1 MNEFETSVARHMRAP
16 VQNVRD
22 TEQVAV
28 AARVMDE
35 LGVSAL
41 PVVDATSR
49 LIGVLER
56 AQLVSAGRFRGRE
69 ADGTPIWSLPS
80 GTVANHMESRIQ
92 IIAPTRSLRDCA
104 RRMVDRE
111 LSRVF
116 VVGDNEIVGVVGTR
130 EILLAVASSGLEAP
144 LGELAGA
151 SVPVVSVTATVAEAT
166 ERCAGAASAL
176 VVVLDGSTPV
186 GVFSLGALGVTLES
200 HPKDAAGLWMDRT
213 VLELGADTPAHVA
226 AQRALDAGARYLV
239 VRGESGYRVAT
250 RLSFAGRI
258 VGEQATIAAAPV
270 VIGTWERAPAASS
283 PAVGPTP
290 PQGVLEGSVRP
301 VPSSAPGPSLRPPE
315 RHTSS
320 GAPAAGSSGF
330 GRPDPAAPAS
340 KR

>member
-16 VQNVRD
+16 VQSVRD
-22 TEQVAV
+22 TEQLPV

-56 AQLVSAGRFRGRE
+56 SQLVSAGRFRGRE
-69 ADGTPIWSLPS
+69 ANGAPIWSLPEGS
-80 GTVANHMESRIQ
+80 VAQHMQSRIQ

-116 VVGDNEIVGVVGTR
+116 VVGDNELVGVVGTR

-151 SVPVVSVTATVAEAT
+151 SVPVVSVTASVAEAT
-166 ERCAGAASAL
+166 ERCAGAPTAP
-176 VVVLDGSTPV
+176 VVVLDGTSPV
-186 GVFSLGALGVTLES
+186 GVFSLGALGVALES
-200 HPKDAAGLWMDRT
+200 HPNETTDLWMDRS
-213 VLELGADTPAHVA
+213 VLALDADTPAHVA
-226 AQRALDAGARYLV
+226 AQRALDAGARYLIV
-239 VRGESGYRVAT
+239 QGESGYRVVT

-258 VGEQATIAAAPV
+258 VGEQATIAAPPV
-270 VIGTWERAPAASS
+270 VIGTWEEAPAASS
-283 PAVGPTP
+283 AAVSPTP
-290 PQGVLEGSVRP
+290 PRGVPEGGRSLP
-301 VPSSAPGPSLRPPE
+301 PSAPGVSGRSSE
-315 RHTSS
+315 RHPAHE
-320 GAPAAGSSGF
+320 APADAAGVH
-330 GRPDPAAPAS
+330 RPAS
-340 KR
+340 PIPTSKL